1 MFTFSK
7 LNQKF
12 DMVMIA
18 NYCLIAYAFL
28 LPLSVKMANKILIPI
43 VLCLFLSNEFK
54 ERLVFILKNRI
65 FQSFLLMFTIYVL
78 WTLGSEHLDT
88 AFFELNK
95 LFKVFF
101 PLLIIAMAI
110 KQDFSIKII
119 NGFLLAMFFST
130 IISYGMFFKIHIPY
144 LQLSGENVPFMMN
157 YTQYATV
164 ISIAMGFS
172 FFMLISKNLISFLQK
187 IFYSLVIIL
196 SAFNLLILNSLTG
209 YFLLFFSTLIVSF
222 IIYKKYIKNILL
234 FGTCVILIVSSV
246 AYIASPIF
254 KNKITSSIQ
263 TIKELSSNNFSTSI
277 GVRIGF
283 ISYSMDIIKQHPIFG
298 IGTGDHVYAVR
309 ENILAHEENPINV
322 EGMLKN
328 IPHSHGSNLHNQFLD
343 LLLQFGI
350 IGFIVFLNIFYQ
362 IQKSHPNQ
370 NFLKPL
376 PYLLIVNILLASFAN
391 PLFIFGDVERIFILL
406 VALLIQPFV
415 QPTYTK

>member
-1 MFTFSK
+1 
-7 LNQKF
+7 
-12 DMVMIA
+12 MITLA

-28 LPLSVKMANKILIPI
+28 LPLSAKMANKILIPI
-43 VLCLFLSNEFK
+43 ILCLFLSNEFI

-65 FQSFLLMFTIYVL
+65 FQSFFLMFATYVL

-95 LFKVFF
+95 LFKGFF
-101 PLLIIAMAI
+101 PLLIIAMAV

-119 NGFLLAMFFST
+119 NGFLLAIFLST
-130 IISYGMFFKIHIPY
+130 IISYGMFFEIHIPY

-164 ISIAMGFS
+164 ISIAMGFA
-172 FFMLISKNLISFLQK
+172 FFMLISKNLLTSLQK
-187 IFYSLVIIL
+187 IFYFLLIIL

-209 YFLLFFSTLIVSF
+209 YFLLFFSILIVSF
-222 IIYKKYIKNILL
+222 IIYKKDIRKILL
-234 FGTCVILIVSSV
+234 FGTCIIFIVSSF
-246 AYIASPIF
+246 AYISSPIF

-283 ISYSMDIIKQHPIFG
+283 ISYSIESIKEHLIFG
-298 IGTGDHVYAVR
+298 LGTGDHVYEVR
-309 ENILAHEENPINV
+309 KNILEHEQNPINV

-328 IPHSHGSNLHNQFLD
+328 IPDTHGSNLHNQFLD

-350 IGFIVFLNIFYQ
+350 VGLIVFLNIFYQ
-362 IQKSHPNQ
+362 IQKSNPSQ
-370 NFLKPL
+370 KFLKPL
-376 PYLLIVNILLASFAN
+376 PYLLVVNILLASFAN
-391 PLFIFGDVERIFILL
+391 PLFIYGDVERIFILL
-406 VALLIQPFV
+406 VALLIKPFE
-415 QPTYTK
+415 QTTYYKKEEKKNIHAI